1 MLSVARFADLLDRH
15 GAALENWPARSRI
28 SAEALVASSA
38 QARALLARA
47 AKLDALVTDF
57 CRPDASDQQAARRI
71 LAGLAAP
78 LPPQRPAF
86 WSRLLPPALLEFD
99 FAPAWPRFATL
110 LAIAMLGFVV
120 GLSDVGMVVTKGSP
134 SAIIGRSPASDSDLS
149 LLLFEPDPL
158 STVR

>member
-1 MLSVARFADLLDRH
+1 MMSLTQFADLLDRH
-15 GAALENWPARSRI
+15 GAAVDDWPARSRE
-28 SAEALVASSA
+28 SAEALIASSA

-47 AKLDALVTDF
+47 TKLDALVTDF
-57 CRPDASDQQAARRI
+57 CHHDTSDQQAARRV
-71 LAGLAAP
+71 LARLTAP

-110 LAIAMLGFVV
+110 FAIAMLGFVI
-120 GLSDVGMVVTKGSP
+120 GLSDIGMAVTKRSA
-134 SAIIGRSPASDSDLS
+134 SAIMGGSRASDSDLS

-158 STVR
+158 STMR